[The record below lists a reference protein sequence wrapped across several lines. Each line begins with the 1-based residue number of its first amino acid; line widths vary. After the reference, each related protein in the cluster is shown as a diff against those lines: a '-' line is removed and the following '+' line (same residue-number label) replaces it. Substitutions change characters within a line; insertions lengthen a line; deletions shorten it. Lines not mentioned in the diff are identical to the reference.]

1 MITAIWHDYLFV
13 PLLNFLIWLYNGP
26 AYENLGMAV
35 VYMTIA
41 LRIFLIPFSVVAER
55 NAFKY
60 EKIQE
65 DVALIQREFKDDS
78 VARKEEMRTLLAAN
92 KIRPWAS
99 AILLGMQLLALVL
112 LYQVFVGGMTG
123 KLSSLYSSIPRPDV
137 INTKFLGLDIAVRNY
152 YAAGFV
158 GLLLY
163 WQIWR
168 SQRSRRAT
176 LQVNDLIFRYAFPL
190 FTFLILV
197 SLPSV
202 KTVFIL
208 TAIIFSYI
216 IHLFRP
222 FFTRRIQAVKH
233 TALKIHDK
241 IVNGGDNGSKAPA
254 GHH

>member
-1 MITAIWHDYLFV
+1 MITAIWQTYLFA

-26 AYENLGMAV
+26 AYENLGVAV

-41 LRIFLIPFSVVAER
+41 LRLFLIPFSIVAEQ

-65 DVALIQREFKDDS
+65 DVALIQREFKDDP
-78 VARKEEMRTLLAAN
+78 VARKEEMRTLLSAN
-92 KIRPWAS
+92 KIRPLAS
-99 AILLGMQLLALVL
+99 TILLLMQLLALVL
-112 LYQVFVGGMTG
+112 LYQVFVGGMRG
-123 KLSSLYSSIPRPDV
+123 KLTALYPSVPRPDV

-168 SQRSRRAT
+168 AQRTRKAT

-190 FTFLILV
+190 FTFLILF

-208 TAIIFSYI
+208 TAIAFSYI

-222 FFTRRIQAVKH
+222 FFTRRLKAVKH
-233 TALKIHDK
+233 TALMIHDK
-241 IVNGGDNGSKAPA
+241 IVNGGPVEKA
-254 GHH
+254 HH